1 MDAYE
6 PHPLVSLVTACF
18 SVILWFLAWV
28 KTAVAFVTITL
39 PIWIYAILSYTLTL
53 QLNFVNLVTIAILSL
68 VAAFLFVRFR
78 WLNAYE
84 EYRELPLGKPDVT
97 ELHPDVQGEEPPTTF
112 HGYLDE
118 FLSAVRIFGFLEKP
132 VFHELARH
140 LQTRRLIAGDSLALD
155 EDQNFYCVIEGLVQ
169 VYAPTGRQPGD
180 EEDAWA
186 EEEMNGYQLLNEV
199 GSGGTLSSL
208 FTILSLFTENVK
220 LSWKEDQE
228 DDEDSDPLASEA
240 DARSAAGTQASG
252 RPTSRLRSNSDI
264 SNLDLRSPMMSPGGS
279 SHVRPGF
286 GAGRERSYED
296 SPLSFVAGGHSGLST
311 GANSSPMLGAYPM
324 TPRTPGSR
332 SQATAP
338 STPGTDNTY
347 SRRPPIHR
355 KQTLTG
361 SQVRRGLV
369 ARATQDSTLAV
380 IPAEAFRRLTKKFPK
395 ASAHIVQVI
404 LTRFSRVTF
413 NAAHKYLGLTTEVLR
428 TEKAINELACH
439 PLPASFYEGGGM
451 HNLRNKFSP
460 DDGEAV
466 ETEDDTMTSASTVGL
481 DSSSTI
487 GLDSEDD
494 YFGSNVGSWRDS
506 PVALGPTTP
515 GPSSYRRQ
523 RRSHSRGSTFG
534 DSRTASGVRGASV
547 APSASITKS
556 MSGKALSHM
565 AVMAGDLHSSTSSA
579 IDSTIDTYRP
589 RSRATPKTPGLPANL
604 SALPTPIR
612 EAARLPSER
621 DTPSAGSEAASAIPV
636 AQADIN
642 LRDEVMSCIAK
653 SIGLLQPPISD
664 TPSGD
669 ASPVIVPFDVRSQ
682 SVASSRRGGGALLP
696 NSFSTLS
703 FLDAVADDGSS
714 VTGTASIVGN
724 HPYATGLDNEVEILC
739 FAAGSTLVRAGERNA
754 GLFYVIDGF
763 LDVSL
768 PVEEH
773 VSPTTSTSSNGA
785 PVRSGSRQSMSQSK
799 AKATSSQG
807 VRWGEGPQS
816 AKLRNGASSHVAK
829 GVLNTKVSKHLFT
842 VKPGGI
848 AGYLASLSGTPSYVE
863 IKAKVDTYV
872 GFLPYHAMERLIERR
887 PIVLLTLSKRLISL
901 LSPLVLHIDSSLD
914 WMQVNAGQV
923 LWRPGDPSDSFYIVI
938 NGRLRALAEK
948 EDGGVIGEYGQGDT
962 VGELDVITRSNRTST
977 LHAIRDTEL
986 ARMPQTLF
994 NAISVRH
1001 PQAAVQLLRMV
1012 ASRVRSLAQ
1021 PANPVSSKVRTTV
1034 VNNNNFNLKTVAILP
1049 AARNVPVS
1057 AFAKKLHS
1065 ALEEIGASTVYL
1077 NQASMMNHVGR
1088 HAFTR
1093 MGKLKVAG
1101 WLADQEQRYRI
1112 VLYVAD
1118 SPVSAPWT
1126 QTCIRQADYIMI
1138 VGMGDDPTI
1147 GEYERLLLTT
1157 KTTARKE
1164 LVLLHPDRSV
1174 PQGSTR
1180 EWLKIRQWVHA
1191 YHHVELPDPAAVKAF
1206 KDIKNIVQTEIKK
1219 YRGYTATPHSRRP
1232 DHLSDFARLAR
1243 RICGKSIGLVLGG
1256 GGARGVAHLGILR
1269 ALEERNIPID
1279 HIGGTSIGALVG
1291 GLYAR
1296 EANVIQCSAR
1306 VKAFGS
1312 RMGNI
1317 WRLLSDVTWPV
1328 VAYTTGHEFNR
1339 GIFKAFGALHIEDM
1353 WLPFFC
1359 NSTNIL
1365 TSQMDIHDTGY
1376 AWRYV
1381 RASMTLVG
1389 LLPPLCDNGNMLVD
1403 GGYLD
1408 NLPVS
1413 TMRSMGPNT
1422 IIAVDVGS
1430 LDDNSPRNFGD
1441 TVSGIWIA
1449 INRWNP
1455 FSSVR
1460 HIPPITEIQSR
1471 LAYVSSITSLE
1482 EAKNTPGCYYIQP
1495 PVQGYGTLQFN
1506 KYDELVDIGYKA
1518 ALELMDKWKEEGR
1531 LPSGFEDD
1539 FRMVD
1544 KLSKKRK
1551 GRSLR
1556 RNSV

>member
-1 MDAYE
+1 MSRRR
-6 PHPLVSLVTACF
+6 PV
-18 SVILWFLAWV
+18 WFLAWV

-39 PIWIYAILSYTLTL
+39 PVWIYAILSYTLTL

-68 VAAFLFVRFR
+68 GGAFLFVRFR

-118 FLSAVRIFGFLEKP
+118 FLSAESRPVYLTSKSKQ

-180 EEDAWA
+180 EEDGWA
-186 EEEMNGYQLLNEV
+186 DDEMNGYQLLNEV

-220 LSWKEDQE
+220 LSWKEDE
-228 DDEDSDPLASEA
+228 EEESSDPRTSEA
-240 DARSAAGTQASG
+240 DARSAAGSRASG
-252 RPTSRLRSNSDI
+252 RPTNRMRRSNSDI
-264 SNLDLRSPMMSPGGS
+264 SNLDLRSPMMSPGSGPQS
-279 SHVRPGF
+279 RPGF
-286 GAGRERSYED
+286 GGGRMPSYED
-296 SPLSFVAGGHSGLST
+296 SPLSFVAGAHSNSGS
-311 GANSSPMLGAYPM
+311 NSSPMLGAYPV

-338 STPGTDNTY
+338 STPGTDHTY
-347 SRRPPIHR
+347 ARRPPLHR
-355 KQTLTG
+355 QQTLTA

-369 ARATQDSTLAV
+369 ARASRDSTLAV

-451 HNLRNKFSP
+451 HNLRNKFYP
-460 DDGEAV
+460 DDNEAV
-466 ETEDDTMTSASTVGL
+466 ETEDDTMTSASTAGL

-494 YFGSNVGSWRDS
+494 YFGSNIGSWRDS
-506 PVALGPTTP
+506 PAALDPITP

-523 RRSHSRGSTFG
+523 RRSQSRGSTFG
-534 DSRTASGVRGASV
+534 ESMSGLGLRG
-547 APSASITKS
+547 APSASLTKS
-556 MSGKALSHM
+556 MSGKALSHL
-565 AVMAGDLHSSTSSA
+565 AIMAGDLHSSTSSV
-579 IDSTIDTYRP
+579 IDNTIDTYRP
-589 RSRATPKTPGLPANL
+589 RSRTAPKTPGFPPDR
-604 SALPTPIR
+604 SSLPTPIR
-612 EAARLPSER
+612 EAARLPAQR
-621 DTPSAGSEAASAIPV
+621 DTPPAGRDLPG

-642 LRDEVMSCIAK
+642 LRDEVMACIAK
-653 SIGLLQPPISD
+653 SIGLLQPPLSD

-669 ASPVIVPFDVRSQ
+669 ASPVLVPFDTRSQ

-714 VTGTASIVGN
+714 MTGTASIVSG

-768 PVEEH
+768 PVDEH
-773 VSPTTSTSSNGA
+773 AAPAASSSSNAA
-785 PVRSGSRQSMSQSK
+785 PPRSASRQSFTQLKSK
-799 AKATSSQG
+799 IASSQG
-807 VRWGEGPQS
+807 VRWGDGSQS
-816 AKLRNGASSHVAK
+816 AKIKNGTSSHVSK
-829 GVLNTKVSKHLFT
+829 GVLHTKVSKHLFT

-872 GFLPYHAMERLIERR
+872 GFLPHHAMERLIERR

-1012 ASRVRSLAQ
+1012 ASRVRNLAQ
-1021 PANPVSSKVRTTV
+1021 PTVPVTPKARPTAG
-1034 VNNNNFNLKTVAILP
+1034 NNNNFNLKTVAILP
-1049 AARNVPVS
+1049 AARNVPAS

-1138 VGMGDDPTI
+1138 VGMGDDPNI

-1180 EWLKIRQWVHA
+1180 EWLKIRPWVHA
-1191 YHHVELPDPAAVKAF
+1191 YHHVELPGIVKQTPQPAPEDPAAVKAF

-1279 HIGGTSIGALVG
+1279 HIGGTSIGSLVG

-1296 EANVIQCSAR
+1296 EANLIQCSAR

-1312 RMGNI
+1312 RMSNI

-1381 RASMTLVG
+1381 RAYKDLGASMTLVG
-1389 LLPPLCDNGNMLVD
+1389 LLPPICDNGNMLVD

-1460 HIPPITEIQSR
+1460 YIPPITEIQSR

-1482 EAKNTPGCYYIQP
+1482 EAKNTPGCYYVQP

-1506 KYDELVDIGYKA
+1506 KYEELAEIGYKTA
-1518 ALELMDKWKEEGR
+1518 IELLDKWKEEGR
-1531 LPSGFEDD
+1531 LPNGFEDD
-1539 FRMVD
+1539 FRTTE
-1544 KLSKKRK
+1544 KLGKKRK

>member
-1 MDAYE
+1 M
-6 PHPLVSLVTACF
+6 PPRRPV
-18 SVILWFLAWV
+18 WFLAWV
-28 KTAVAFVTITL
+28 KTAVAFITITL
-39 PIWIYAILSYTLTL
+39 PVWIYAILSYTLTL

-68 VAAFLFVRFR
+68 SGAFLFVRFR

-97 ELHPDVQGEEPPTTF
+97 ELHPDVQGEDPPTTF

-118 FLSAVRIFGFLEKP
+118 FLSA

-169 VYAPTGRQPGD
+169 VYAPTGRPPGD

-186 EEEMNGYQLLNEV
+186 EDEMNGYQLLNEV

-208 FTILSLFTENVK
+208 FTILSLFTEDVK
-220 LSWKEDQE
+220 LSWKEDAE
-228 DDEDSDPLASEA
+228 DEGSDPLGSES
-240 DARSAAGTQASG
+240 DLRSAAGTEASG
-252 RPTSRLRSNSDI
+252 RPANRLRRSNSDI
-264 SNLDLRSPMMSPGGS
+264 SNLDLRSPMMSPGVGA
-279 SHVRPGF
+279 HVRPGL
-286 GAGRERSYED
+286 GGGRGPSYGD
-296 SPLSFVAGGHSGLST
+296 SPLSFVAGGHSSSGT
-311 GANSSPMLGAYPM
+311 GSNSSPMLGAYPV
-324 TPRTPGSR
+324 TPRTPGAR

-338 STPGTDNTY
+338 STPGTDHTY
-347 SRRPPIHR
+347 ARRPQIHR
-355 KQTLTG
+355 QQTMTA

-451 HNLRNKFSP
+451 HNLRNKFTP
-460 DDGEAV
+460 DDEAV

-506 PVALGPTTP
+506 PVALNPTTP
-515 GPSSYRRQ
+515 GPSSSRRHN
-523 RRSHSRGSTFG
+523 RSHSRGSAFG
-534 DSRTASGVRGASV
+534 DNRTGSGMRGAMV
-547 APSASITKS
+547 TPSASLTKS

-565 AVMAGDLHSSTSSA
+565 TVMAGDLHSSTSSA

-589 RSRATPKTPGLPANL
+589 RSRTAPKTPGYPTSA

-612 EAARLPSER
+612 EAIRLPHQR
-621 DTPSAGSEAASAIPV
+621 DVPRSDTTSPLPA

-642 LRDEVMSCIAK
+642 LRDEVMACIAK

-669 ASPVIVPFDVRSQ
+669 ASPVMVPFDTRSQ
-682 SVASSRRGGGALLP
+682 SATSSRRGGGSLLP

-714 VTGTASIVGN
+714 VTGTTSIVGY
-724 HPYATGLDNEVEILC
+724 PYATGLDNEVEILC

-768 PVEEH
+768 PVDEH
-773 VSPTTSTSSNGA
+773 VGPTTSSSSNGA
-785 PVRSGSRQSMSQSK
+785 PVRPGSRQSTSQPK
-799 AKATSSQG
+799 PKVATTQG
-807 VRWGEGPQS
+807 VRWGDSSQS
-816 AKLRNGASSHVAK
+816 AKIKNGTSSHVSK
-829 GVLNTKVSKHLFT
+829 GILNTKVSRHLFT

-872 GFLPYHAMERLIERR
+872 GFLPHHAMERLIERR

-1012 ASRVRSLAQ
+1012 ASRVRNLAQ

-1034 VNNNNFNLKTVAILP
+1034 GNNNNFNLKTVAILP

-1065 ALEEIGASTVYL
+1065 ALEEIGASTAYL

-1138 VGMGDDPTI
+1138 VGMGDDPSI

-1191 YHHVELPDPAAVKAF
+1191 YHHVELPGIVKQTPHPAPEDPAAVKAF

-1219 YRGYTATPHSRRP
+1219 YRGYTATPRSRRP

-1279 HIGGTSIGALVG
+1279 HIGGTSIGSLVG

-1296 EANVIQCSAR
+1296 EANLIQCSAR

-1389 LLPPLCDNGNMLVD
+1389 LLPPICDNGNMLVD

-1413 TMRSMGPNT
+1413 TMKSMGPST

-1430 LDDNSPRNFGD
+1430 LDDNSPRDFGD

-1460 HIPPITEIQSR
+1460 NIPPITEIQSR

-1506 KYDELVDIGYKA
+1506 KYEELVDIGYKA
-1518 ALELMDKWKEEGR
+1518 ALELLDKWQEEGR

-1539 FRMVD
+1539 SRMAD
-1544 KLSKKRK
+1544 KVNKKRK

>member
-1 MDAYE
+1 
-6 PHPLVSLVTACF
+6 
-18 SVILWFLAWV
+18 
-28 KTAVAFVTITL
+28 
-39 PIWIYAILSYTLTL
+39 
-53 QLNFVNLVTIAILSL
+53 
-68 VAAFLFVRFR
+68 
-78 WLNAYE
+78 
-84 EYRELPLGKPDVT
+84 
-97 ELHPDVQGEEPPTTF
+97 
-112 HGYLDE
+112 
-118 FLSAVRIFGFLEKP
+118 
-132 VFHELARH
+132 
-140 LQTRRLIAGDSLALD
+140 
-155 EDQNFYCVIEGLVQ
+155 
-169 VYAPTGRQPGD
+169 
-180 EEDAWA
+180 
-186 EEEMNGYQLLNEV
+186 
-199 GSGGTLSSL
+199 
-208 FTILSLFTENVK
+208 
-220 LSWKEDQE
+220 
-228 DDEDSDPLASEA
+228 
-240 DARSAAGTQASG
+240 
-252 RPTSRLRSNSDI
+252 
-264 SNLDLRSPMMSPGGS
+264 MMSPGGG
-279 SHVRPGF
+279 SHVRPGY

-296 SPLSFVAGGHSGLST
+296 SPLSFVAGGHSGVGT

-324 TPRTPGSR
+324 TPRTPGAR

-347 SRRPPIHR
+347 SRRPPMHR
-355 KQTLTG
+355 QQTMTA

-451 HNLRNKFSP
+451 HNLRNKFAP

-494 YFGSNVGSWRDS
+494 YFGSNIGSWRDS
-506 PVALGPTTP
+506 PVALNPTTP
-515 GPSSYRRQ
+515 GPSSSRRHG
-523 RRSHSRGSTFG
+523 RSRSRGSTF
-534 DSRTASGVRGASV
+534 DSRTGPVIRGASV
-547 APSASITKS
+547 APSTSLTKS

-579 IDSTIDTYRP
+579 IDNTIDTYRP
-589 RSRATPKTPGLPANL
+589 RSRATPKTPGLPI
-604 SALPTPIR
+604 SVPPLPTPIR
-612 EAARLPSER
+612 EAARLPPQR
-621 DTPSAGSEAASAIPV
+621 DASTGSETTSALPA

-642 LRDEVMSCIAK
+642 LRDEVMACIAK

-669 ASPVIVPFDVRSQ
+669 ASPVLVPFDTRSQ
-682 SVASSRRGGGALLP
+682 SVTS
-696 NSFSTLS
+696 N
-703 FLDAVADDGSS
+703 AVADDGSS
-714 VTGTASIVGN
+714 VTGTASILGN

-754 GLFYVIDGF
+754 GKVLLIGYFDDGLMTGLLGKPGLFYVIDGF

-773 VSPTTSTSSNGA
+773 VNPNTASSSNGA
-785 PVRSGSRQSMSQSK
+785 PVRTGSRQSISQPKSK
-799 AKATSSQG
+799 ASVTQG

-816 AKLRNGASSHVAK
+816 AKVKNGTSSHATK
-829 GVLNTKVSKHLFT
+829 GVLHTKVSKHLFT

-872 GFLPYHAMERLIERR
+872 GFLPHHAMERLIERR

-994 NAISVRH
+994 NAISVR
-1001 PQAAVQLLRMV
+1001 LLRMV
-1012 ASRVRSLAQ
+1012 ASRVRNLAQ
-1021 PANPVSSKVRTTV
+1021 PANPASSKVRTTV

-1138 VGMGDDPTI
+1138 VGMGDDPSI

-1180 EWLKIRQWVHA
+1180 EWLKIRPWVHA
-1191 YHHVELPDPAAVKAF
+1191 YHHVELPGIVKQTAHPAPEDPAAVKAF

-1389 LLPPLCDNGNMLVD
+1389 LLPPICDNGNMLVD

-1460 HIPPITEIQSR
+1460 YIPPITEIQSR

-1518 ALELMDKWKEEGR
+1518 ALELIDKWKEEGR
-1531 LPSGFEDD
+1531 LPSGYEDD